1 MTTFYKTIVIQI
13 HKFAQTNSYM
23 GKIKLLSSDVVG
35 KIAAGEVVERPASV
49 VKELVENAL
58 DAGAK
63 DIRVEIQGGGRKLIR
78 VTDDG
83 EGMSPED
90 ALLALERYTTSKIES
105 AEDLFAVHTFGFRGE
120 ALSSIAGVSKM
131 KIVTRRKMDPLGFE
145 IQIEGGIV
153 KKSGETG
160 CPEGTA
166 IEVKDLFYNV
176 PVRLKFLKSP
186 NTEFGHIGEAVSRVA
201 LANEETQFQLFHESR
216 LLSHYPVRSDLSARL
231 AEALG
236 REAGEKM
243 HRFQHLSGEIEIS
256 GYAGEPGYDRPN
268 ARGIYLFV
276 NRRPVRDRL
285 LHHAVVE
292 AYRPLLPK
300 ERSPVVVLFV
310 NLPAQDVDVNVHPS
324 KGEVKFVD
332 SERVHRAVIQGIR
345 RMLETS
351 PWTRKT
357 GLPQKEVRE
366 SGAGYSFRPVPE
378 IMPLKG
384 LEATRPVS
392 WNQDAGPA
400 GQNPLFGQIKQTYLL
415 FASDDGITLIDQHA
429 AHERILVEKLQE
441 QFLENEIRQQLLMM
455 PETLDLPVF
464 QAQVVQ
470 DHLQDLERV
479 GFILEPSGERTFWIR
494 AVPEILA
501 GQGTIQILKEMINE
515 ISAWGKEADLSRL
528 FSSLINMMACRG
540 ALQASQAVKAEEA
553 ASLLL
558 QLENCACSFPV
569 PPRSPHGN

>member
-1 MTTFYKTIVIQI
+1 
-13 HKFAQTNSYM
+13 M
-23 GKIKLLSSDVVG
+23 GKIKVLSTEVVA

-131 KIVTRRKMDPLGFE
+131 KIVTRREMDPLGFE

-153 KKSGETG
+153 KKSGEIG
-160 CPEGTA
+160 CPEGTS
-166 IEVKDLFYNV
+166 IEVRDLFYNV

-186 NTEFGHIGEAVSRVA
+186 NTEVGHIGEAVSRVA
-201 LANEETQFQLFHESR
+201 LANEKTQFQLFHESR
-216 LLSHYPVRSDLSARL
+216 LLSHYPVRPDLSARL

-243 HRFQHLSGEIEIS
+243 HRFQHLSDEIEIS

-310 NLPAQDVDVNVHPS
+310 NLPAQEVDVNVHPS

-332 SERVHRAVIQGIR
+332 TERIHRAVIQGIR

-351 PWTRKT
+351 PWVRKT
-357 GLPQKEVRE
+357 ELPKKEVQE
-366 SGAGYSFRPVPE
+366 SGASYSFRPVPE
-378 IMPLKG
+378 IVPLKG

-392 WNQDAGPA
+392 WNQDAGPV

-455 PETLDLPVF
+455 PETLDLPVS
-464 QAQVVQ
+464 QARVVQ
-470 DHLQDLERV
+470 EHLQDLERV

-501 GQGTIQILKEMINE
+501 GQGAIEILKEMISE

-540 ALQASQAVKAEEA
+540 ALQASQTVKPEEA
-553 ASLLL
+553 ASLLA
-558 QLENCACSFPV
+558 QLEDCTSPSRC
-569 PPRSPHGN
+569 PHGRPTVIKISVEDLDKMFARK